1 MRKGYVGGGTD
12 TGPHRNFKHYTDSG
26 QDLRTHKTY
35 LFRLT
40 SHRNLHLKT
49 FSWYLWRFDE
59 HRRLKLVFL
68 LPFHRWGRAGPFHHK
83 RLPLW
88 SWGVATSAFW
98 LMFTLTIFSRFS
110 SLPFFLPSLMINLG
124 KWICML
130 LSRTKTFLKFEKQ
143 IGEDCGRKDYWI
155 NKWNERYSSIK

>member
-1 MRKGYVGGGTD
+1 MEEQ
-12 TGPHRNFKHYTDSG
+12 TGPHRIFKHYTDSR

-35 LFRLT
+35 LFRLV

-110 SLPFFLPSLMINLG
+110 SLPFFSPLVDDQFRQMDLYASFKNENFSEVWEANWRRLWTKRLLNKQM
-124 KWICML
+124 KWKIQQH
-130 LSRTKTFLKFEKQ
+130 Q
-143 IGEDCGRKDYWI
+143 IVVWR
-155 NKWNERYSSIK
+155 SS